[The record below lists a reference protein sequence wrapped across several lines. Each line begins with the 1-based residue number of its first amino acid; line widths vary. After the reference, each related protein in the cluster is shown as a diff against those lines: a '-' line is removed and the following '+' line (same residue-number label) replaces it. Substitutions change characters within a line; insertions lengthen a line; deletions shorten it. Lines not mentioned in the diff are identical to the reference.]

1 MPRLP
6 EVSGRQ
12 LAALLEKLGY
22 ELTRTRGSQRQ
33 YALATEHGRHVVTV
47 PMHRRI
53 AKGTLSDV
61 LKRVALW
68 TGRTVDDLTD
78 QL

>member
-6 EVSGRQ
+6 EVSGRR

-22 ELTRTRGSQRQ
+22 ELMRTRGSHRQ
-33 YALATEHGRHVVTV
+33 YALVTECGRHVVTV
-47 PMHRRI
+47 PMHHRT

-68 TGRTVDDLTD
+68 TGRTVEDLTD